1 MRPRTKIEKEVV
13 KLSKTLCPRVRELK
27 KAMKELQK
35 DGCGKYYHVIAETKG
50 DYQVFRFF
58 LVHIHKRKAST
69 SWETQQLWYGHG
81 REILIGRARTMGWYY
96 DSYLKSSDLELR
108 HNYRNYSYNCANMMP
123 IYSINCVSLHPSWN
137 EEELQYVTDLQSIS
151 KRQLLRGMT
160 EYMETLYQQ
169 HFDVFWRLCH
179 KLQIG
184 EICRYQNEIKVAL
197 RHHFKFV
204 NPVMWLDTMKMAEH
218 FGIETRNPFYCAPK
232 NLEVLHN
239 SLLRRIQKEK
249 KKQEREK
256 LAKYEEEYYERIKPY
271 LDLMLKSANVVIVP
285 LSSVKEV
292 YDEAC
297 IMHHCV
303 YECNYWRKADTLL
316 LSAQVNGK
324 HIETIEFNLKSFKV
338 EQARGL
344 QNRST
349 EYHEEI
355 LQLMDSGK
363 NEIKSLK
370 RKAA

>member
-1 MRPRTKIEKEVV
+1 MKPRNKTEKEVV
-13 KLSKTLCPRVRELK
+13 KLSKTLCPRVRELR
-27 KAMKELQK
+27 KAMKELKK
-35 DGCGKYYHVIAETKG
+35 DGCGKYYHVIAEVKG

-58 LVHIHKRKAST
+58 RITTYKRKQPV

-81 REILIGRARTMGWYY
+81 REILIARKRTWGMYF
-96 DSYLKSSDLELR
+96 DCYLNDSDLELR
-108 HNYRNYSYNCANMMP
+108 HNYRNYAYNCANMMP
-123 IYSINCVSLHPSWN
+123 IYSINCVSLLPSWN
-137 EEELQYVTDLQSIS
+137 KAELDYIYDLKDIA

-169 HFDVFWRLCH
+169 HYDVFVHLCD

-184 EICRYQNEIKVAL
+184 EICRYQQEIKVAL
-197 RHHFKFV
+197 RHHYKFK

-218 FGIETRNPFYCAPK
+218 FRIDVRNPFYCAPQ

-239 SLLRRIQKEK
+239 SLLRRIQKER

-256 LAKYEEEYYERIKPY
+256 LAKYEEEYYKRIKPY

-316 LSAQVNGK
+316 LSAQVDGK

-338 EQARGL
+338 EQSRGL

-355 LQLMDSGK
+355 LQLMNSSK
-363 NEIKSLK
+363 KTIKSLM